1 MFAKHLISQI
11 LITLDSGDKNA
22 LFILLDKNGTVH
34 RKGNGNAEADL
45 PLIQGRSTLGHFD
58 AMLMT
63 VNEYIF
69 SHTGVI
75 KMPDRVGID
84 NTLTIIFQAGH
95 DIDYS
100 FRVIY
105 GQQSEGPPQ
114 ELAEI
119 LINAVKLT
127 EGWYH
132 EQQSLQKEEEIKD
145 KWKFWK

>member
-22 LFILLDKNGTVH
+22 LFILLDKNGTIH
-34 RKGNGNAEADL
+34 RKGNGNADADL
-45 PLIQGRSTLGHFD
+45 PLIQGRSHLGHFD

-63 VNEYIF
+63 VNEAIF
-69 SHTGVI
+69 NHTGVI
-75 KMPDRVGID
+75 KMPDRVGVD
-84 NTLTIIFQAGH
+84 NSLTIIFQAGQN
-95 DIDYS
+95 IDYS

-127 EGWYH
+127 EGWYT
-132 EQQSLQKEEEIKD
+132 EQQALVADEGKS